1 MQTGNYVY
9 ENFGKVV
16 PAGGSASPAGAPI
29 NLTFSDGSFSAVGSP
44 QPQPGYVAQGP
55 TPILPTI
62 ALASEASSA
71 PALPPSAGSALTPP
85 AAAGR

>member
-1 MQTGNYVY
+1 MQASNYVY

-16 PAGGSASPAGAPI
+16 PAGGTASPAGAAIP
-29 NLTFSDGSFSAVGSP
+29 LTVSDGSFATVGPP

-55 TPILPTI
+55 TPVLPTI

-71 PALPPSAGSALTPP
+71 PSLPSSAGSALTPP
-85 AAAGR
+85 AAAG